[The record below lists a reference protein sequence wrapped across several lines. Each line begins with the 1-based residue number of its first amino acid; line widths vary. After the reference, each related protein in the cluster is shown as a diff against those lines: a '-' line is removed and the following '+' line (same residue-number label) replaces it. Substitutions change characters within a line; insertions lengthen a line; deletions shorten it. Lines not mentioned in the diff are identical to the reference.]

1 MVRLNWTEIAL
12 NDINE
17 IYDFIA
23 KDSKFYAKN
32 VVGAIRKKV
41 KIVKKYPKIGRI
53 IPEINIENYREIF
66 QWNYRIMYKI
76 VGADIYI
83 LSIYHGARDFKR
95 DKIE

>member
-76 VGADIYI
+76 IGEDIYI

>member
-32 VVGAIRKKV
+32 VVEAIRKKV
-41 KIVKKYPKIGRI
+41 KIVKKHPKIGRI

-76 VGADIYI
+76 VGEDIYI
-83 LSIYHGARDFKR
+83 LSIYHSAISFFLN
-95 DKIE
+95 